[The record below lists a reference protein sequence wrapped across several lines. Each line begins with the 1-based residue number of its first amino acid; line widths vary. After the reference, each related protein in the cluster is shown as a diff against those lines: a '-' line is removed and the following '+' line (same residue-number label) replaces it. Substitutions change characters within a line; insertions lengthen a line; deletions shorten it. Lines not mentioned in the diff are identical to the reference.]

1 MTLYMMRFV
10 IIFVLFN
17 FCTAFVRAQTTLEKS
32 YAKVA
37 SLTNDTAKVNALNFL
52 AKYHINVDQDSAH
65 FYVKKALYLA
75 KKLNYDRGTGFGYLT
90 SGILESDMGNYPEAL
105 KYILDATSIAE
116 RIKDYPLLS
125 GCKLN
130 LGNFYIKTN
139 DYDKALGIYR
149 EGLAIAR
156 KNNLAYSEASLLSS
170 YGLALRLKGDLDSS
184 IYYYERVL
192 EIHHTTLHDSV
203 VIAALYNNMASA
215 HFAKGDIKTAENYLV
230 ESYKINK
237 LMGNQRYMILNL
249 SNLAEL
255 SGMEEGNLKQSR
267 AYFDEAIAMAKKA
280 RSKEALES
288 IYFGMSETYYNHQIY
303 DEAYVFLKLSLAYK
317 DSVIGDGKHA
327 EISQISE
334 EFKTR
339 QFQDSLT
346 IKEQELQL
354 SQSNELAAELKASKT
369 TWQLLGAV
377 IMMIAVLIVL
387 IVVYRHSKNQK
398 KINALL
404 QDKNE
409 EINHQKLEIEE
420 KNAELT
426 DSINYAKRIQQ
437 AILPSSNYLT
447 KILGDHFLIFR
458 PKDIVSGDF
467 YWVKH
472 QNNKHYFAVA
482 DCTGHGVPGAMVSM
496 LGFET
501 IERVSST
508 EISDAAVF
516 INKVNDA
523 LVMAFTARS
532 EEVIS
537 KENQVKDGMDLSLCI
552 VTDKKTVSYCGAN
565 NECYIIRKND
575 RPMPLAGDQIK
586 ITAADNYTVIEL
598 KPTKRPVGVFESEY
612 EFKAVELQLEKGDMF
627 YLFSDGYADQFGGPK
642 GKKMKTSAF
651 RDALLEAAHLSM
663 QDQQKHL
670 QNHLDNW
677 QQNFDQLDDI
687 TVLGVKVE

>member
-1 MTLYMMRFV
+1 MRLVITLLILV
-10 IIFVLFN
+10 LSNGFVLS
-17 FCTAFVRAQTTLEKS
+17 QTNLEKN
-32 YAKVA
+32 YAKLA
-37 SLTNDTAKVNALNFL
+37 NPANDTAKVNALNFL
-52 AKYHINVDQDSAH
+52 AKYHINVDQDSSH
-65 FYVKKALYLA
+65 FYVKNALILA
-75 KKLNYDRGTGFGYLT
+75 EKLKYERGIGFGYLT

-116 RIKDYPLLS
+116 KIKDFPLLS

-139 DYDKALGIYR
+139 DYDKALDIYR
-149 EGLAIAR
+149 EGLAISR
-156 KNNLAYSEASLLSS
+156 QHNLFYSEASLLSS
-170 YGLALRLKGDLDSS
+170 YGLALRLKGELDSS
-184 IYYYERVL
+184 IFYYEKVL

-255 SGMEEGNLKQSR
+255 SGMEEGNIKESR

-288 IYFGMSETYYNHQIY
+288 IYLGMSETYYNHKIY
-303 DEAYVFLKLSLAYK
+303 DEAYLFLKLSLVYK

-327 EISQISE
+327 EIMQISE

-339 QFQDSLT
+339 QIQDSLT
-346 IKEQELQL
+346 IKEKELQL

-369 TWQLLGAV
+369 TWQLLGALIIMVAV
-377 IMMIAVLIVL
+377 IIVL

-420 KNAELT
+420 KNTELT

-437 AILPSSNYLT
+437 AILPSPNYMA
-447 KILGDHFLIFR
+447 KVLGDHFLIFR

-467 YWVKH
+467 YWIK
-472 QNNKHYFAVA
+472 QQSNRLYFAVA

-501 IERVSST
+501 IERVSGS
-508 EISDAAVF
+508 EISDAAIFV
-516 INKVNDA
+516 NKINDA
-523 LVMAFTARS
+523 LVTAFTARS
-532 EEVIS
+532 EEIIS
-537 KENQVKDGMDLSLCI
+537 NENQVKDGMDLSLCI

-575 RPMPLAGDQIK
+575 RPMPVSNDQIK
-586 ITAADNYTVIEL
+586 ITKRENFSVIEL

-612 EFKAVELQLEKGDMF
+612 EFKSVELQLEKGDLF

-642 GKKMKTSAF
+642 GKKMKTSSF
-651 RDALLEAAHLSM
+651 RDAILDAAHLPL
-663 QDQQKHL
+663 QEQKQYL

-687 TVLGVKVE
+687 TVLSVKVE

>member
-1 MTLYMMRFV
+1 MRLVITLLILILACGF
-10 IIFVLFN
+10 LN
-17 FCTAFVRAQTTLEKS
+17 SQTNLEKS
-32 YAKVA
+32 YSKLANPA
-37 SLTNDTAKVNALNFL
+37 NDTVKVNALNVL

-65 FYVKKALYLA
+65 FYVKNALILA
-75 KKLNYDRGTGFGYLT
+75 EKLKYERGIGFGYLT
-90 SGILESDMGNYPEAL
+90 SGILQSDMGNYPEAL

-116 RIKDYPLLS
+116 RIKDFPLLS

-130 LGNFYIKTN
+130 LGNFYIKTK
-139 DYDKALGIYR
+139 DYDKALDIYR
-149 EGLAIAR
+149 EGLAISR
-156 KNNLAYSEASLLSS
+156 NNNLLYSEASLLSS
-170 YGLALRLKGDLDSS
+170 YGLALRLKGELDSS
-184 IYYYERVL
+184 IFYYEKVL
-192 EIHHTTLHDSV
+192 EIHHSTLHDSV

-288 IYFGMSETYYNHQIY
+288 IYFGMSETYYNHKIY
-303 DEAYVFLKLSLAYK
+303 DEAYTYLKLSLAYK

-327 EISQISE
+327 EIMQISE

-339 QFQDSLT
+339 QIQDSLT
-346 IKEQELQL
+346 IKEKELQL

-369 TWQLLGAV
+369 TWQLVGAMI
-377 IMMIAVLIVL
+377 IMLAILIALFAL
-387 IVVYRHSKNQK
+387 YRHSKNQK
-398 KINALL
+398 KVNALL
-404 QDKNE
+404 QDKND

-420 KNAELT
+420 KNTELT

-437 AILPSSNYLT
+437 AILPSSNYMT
-447 KILGDHFLIFR
+447 KVLGDHFLIFR

-467 YWVKH
+467 YWVKQ
-472 QNNKHYFAVA
+472 QNNRRYFAVA

-501 IERVSST
+501 IERVSGT
-508 EISDAAVF
+508 EISDAAIFV
-516 INKVNDA
+516 NKVNDA
-523 LVMAFTARS
+523 LVTAFTARS
-532 EEVIS
+532 EEIIS

-552 VTDKKTVSYCGAN
+552 VTDNKILSYCGAN
-565 NECYIIRKND
+565 NECYVIRKND
-575 RPMPLAGDQIK
+575 LPMPVASDQIK
-586 ITAADNYTVIEL
+586 ITVSENFSVIEL

-612 EFKAVELQLEKGDMF
+612 EFKSVEIQLEKGDLF

-642 GKKMKTSAF
+642 GKKMKTSSF
-651 RDALLEAAHLSM
+651 RDALLDAAHLKLKE
-663 QDQQKHL
+663 QQL
-670 QNHLDNW
+670 YLENHLDNW